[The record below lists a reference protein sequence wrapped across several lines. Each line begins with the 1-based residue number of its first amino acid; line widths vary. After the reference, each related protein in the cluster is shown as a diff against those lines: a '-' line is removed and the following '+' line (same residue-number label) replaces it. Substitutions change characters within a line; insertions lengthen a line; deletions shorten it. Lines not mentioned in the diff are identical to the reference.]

1 MSSDKDS
8 CSFSIGDTA
17 QEKGLPYVPQRYVV
31 SPSNRS
37 SLNPEK
43 AQVPTIDM
51 ARLRQ
56 NDDEIRSMAIKELG
70 DICRH
75 GGFFQV
81 VNHGICQ
88 SILDEALSVASGF
101 FNLPT
106 EEKMKLSSNDVYK
119 PVRYGTSLKDGVD
132 EVQFWRVFL
141 KHYAYP
147 LDAWIDSWPENPL
160 DYREKMGKYSTE
172 VRKLAMELMRKIT
185 KSLGLGPNYLGQKME
200 DGMQVMAVNCY
211 PPCPE
216 PDIALGLP
224 PHSDYTCL
232 TIVLQNAPGLEILDT
247 NDHGQWKLVP
257 DYRGA
262 LQVHIG
268 DHFEVLSN
276 GLCKSVVHRAILNSE
291 RTRISIASLHSLG
304 MDDKVGPA
312 EELVDDEQH
321 PKKYKES
328 SFRDFLDFL
337 AANDI
342 GATKISF
349 IESLKL

>member
-1 MSSDKDS
+1 MSGEEDYS
-8 CSFSIGDTA
+8 CSFSIGDIA

-37 SLNPEK
+37 SLNPHK
-43 AQVPTIDM
+43 AEVPTIDM
-51 ARLRQ
+51 VRLRQ
-56 NDDEIRSMAIKELG
+56 NDGEQRSMTIKELG

-75 GGFFQV
+75 GGFFQL
-81 VNHGICQ
+81 
-88 SILDEALSVASGF
+88 ILDEALSMASGF

-106 EEKMKLSSNDVYK
+106 EKKMKLSSNDVYK

-132 EVQFWRVFL
+132 KVQFWRVFL

-160 DYREKMGKYSTE
+160 DYR
-172 VRKLAMELMRKIT
+172 KLALELMRKIT
-185 KSLGLGPNYLGQKME
+185 ESLGLGPNYLGEKME

-247 NDHGQWKLVP
+247 NDAQWKIVP
-257 DYRGA
+257 HHRGV
-262 LQVHIG
+262 LQVQIG

-304 MDDKVGPA
+304 IDDKVGPA
-312 EELVDDEQH
+312 EELVDEQH

-337 AANDI
+337 ASNDI
-342 GATKISF
+342 GAGKISF
-349 IESLKL
+349 NESLKL